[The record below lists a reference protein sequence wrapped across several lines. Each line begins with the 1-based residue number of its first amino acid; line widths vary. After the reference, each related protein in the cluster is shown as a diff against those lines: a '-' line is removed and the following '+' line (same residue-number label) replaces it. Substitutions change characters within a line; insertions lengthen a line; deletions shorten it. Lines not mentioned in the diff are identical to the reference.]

1 MMENSLVAEKWNVLE
16 FRIILKV
23 SLEFNDIQRIFML
36 LNVCNFRQV
45 Y

>member
-1 MMENSLVAEKWNVLE
+1 MMENSLVAENWNELE
-16 FRIILKV
+16 FGKTLKV

-36 LNVCNFRQV
+36 LNVCNFRPV